1 MSLVR
6 AGQKATAFSRKNS
19 REHPRKCYPAMI
31 FLRNSKEPLPQ
42 SPEISKNFPQ
52 KLPEFPSKIPSAQ
65 NSSGMRRL
73 FPRILLGPRPFSRPA
88 QFSIFAAVTLLFLF
102 SQTSFAPS
110 PEVHGALKT
119 IMGLSRAQMGILIKT
134 TSGSRWPL
142 RFQTAARQF
151 QN

>member
-1 MSLVR
+1 MWRL
-6 AGQKATAFSRKNS
+6 
-19 REHPRKCYPAMI
+19 
-31 FLRNSKEPLPQ
+31 
-42 SPEISKNFPQ
+42 FP
-52 KLPEFPSKIPSAQ
+52 
-65 NSSGMRRL
+65 RL

-102 SQTSFAPS
+102 SQTPFGPS

-134 TSGSRWPL
+134 TSGPRWPL

-151 QN
+151 HN